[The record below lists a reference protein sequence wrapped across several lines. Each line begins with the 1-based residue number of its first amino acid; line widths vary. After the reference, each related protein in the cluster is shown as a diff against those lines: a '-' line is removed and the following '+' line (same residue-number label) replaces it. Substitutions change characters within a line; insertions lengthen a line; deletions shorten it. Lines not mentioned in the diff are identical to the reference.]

1 MLKTI
6 TLTKKEVELI
16 ESIYEKCIVS
26 LKPGDLI
33 TDFTITQ
40 VIDEINKAS
49 YPADIIK
56 CKLDIETWR
65 LFMVFLDA
73 NNLFSSKFNSD
84 ICSLCDKIF
93 KSIGYTYT

>member
-1 MLKTI
+1 MIKTI
-6 TLTKKEVELI
+6 TLTEKEVDLI
-16 ESIYEKCIVS
+16 ESIYENCIGS
-26 LKPGDLI
+26 LKSGDLI
-33 TDFTITQ
+33 TDFTISQ

-49 YPADIIK
+49 YPSNSIK

-65 LFMVFLDA
+65 LFVLFLDA

-84 ICSLCDKIF
+84 ICSLSDKIF